1 MDTFHK
7 VKAFN
12 SCVLSTLCAQMCS
25 YFLFSFV
32 HKKHIY
38 SKLTISPFCSAKSVA
53 KEKEKSEKNIHE
65 RKIDGNALYL
75 VRRTLLT
82 IHS

>member
-1 MDTFHK
+1 
-7 VKAFN
+7 
-12 SCVLSTLCAQMCS
+12 MCS

-53 KEKEKSEKNIHE
+53 KKKKKSEKNIHE
-65 RKIDGNALYL
+65 RKIDGKKIDGNALYL
-75 VRRTLLT
+75 VRRTSLT

>member
-1 MDTFHK
+1 
-7 VKAFN
+7 
-12 SCVLSTLCAQMCS
+12 MCS

-53 KEKEKSEKNIHE
+53 KKKEKNEKNLYE
-65 RKIDGNALYL
+65 RKIDGKKIDGNALYL
-75 VRRTLLT
+75 VRRTSLT

>member
-1 MDTFHK
+1 
-7 VKAFN
+7 
-12 SCVLSTLCAQMCS
+12 MCS

-53 KEKEKSEKNIHE
+53 KKKEKTSMKEKLME
-65 RKIDGNALYL
+65 RKLM
-75 VRRTLLT
+75 VTRCTLCDELR
-82 IHS
+82 

>member
-1 MDTFHK
+1 
-7 VKAFN
+7 
-12 SCVLSTLCAQMCS
+12 MCS

-53 KEKEKSEKNIHE
+53 KKKEKSEKNIHE
-65 RKIDGNALYL
+65 RKIDGKKINGNALYL
-75 VRRTLLT
+75 VRRTSLI